1 MEKRESRMLG
11 KKSQAAQLRRLV
23 RQALISVVTGIVLL
37 LGFIAFN
44 IAMSNV
50 HSTQLDTTVALNQ
63 YRIGSKTLT
72 FNIQSYAVT
81 GNEEYYDGYMKEL
94 NTDRNREKAIETL
107 QKCAITDVEWASLNE
122 IASMS
127 ENLVPLEKE
136 AIAHVQ
142 EGNLE
147 MAQACVFSTEYEDT
161 VNRISRQTDET
172 IQNILDSKEKK
183 QSVLKVLQII
193 FEILF
198 AVSFLYVVAEFVK
211 TIRFSEKELLVPIQ
225 KVSDQMAVLAEGDF
239 HTPLALEED
248 DSEVGKMVSSIAFM
262 KKNLLGMVA
271 EITKTL
277 GEMGNGNYRIEI
289 KQEYV
294 GEFVSIK
301 ESFQQIGEKMR
312 ETLLTIRNVS
322 EQIESGSEQLA
333 CAAQDLAENC
343 TTQASQVSELM
354 VAFEGMT
361 RSMEENS
368 QEAEESAKIASE
380 AGVTLAKGNEKMEEL
395 KDAIQ
400 EISRCSREI
409 SSIIEAIERIAT
421 QTNFLALNAAI
432 EAARAGEAGRGFA
445 VVAEQVKNLAN
456 ESAKAA
462 GKTTELIETTVSVMD
477 RSIAIADETAE
488 NMSAVM
494 TDAKAATEKME
505 QIVEILKKDALQ
517 MRDMN
522 ENVVEV
528 SGAVDNNSATS
539 EETAA
544 VSEEQKTQVE
554 AMVKLMEQFAI

>member
-107 QKCAITDVEWASLNE
+107 QKCAMTDAEWASLNE

-183 QSVLKVLQII
+183 QSVLKVMQIV
-193 FEILF
+193 FEVLF

>member
-1 MEKRESRMLG
+1 MEKRESRILR
-11 KKSQAAQLRRLV
+11 KKSQAAQLKRLV

-81 GNEEYYDGYMKEL
+81 GNEAYYDGYMKEL
-94 NTDRNREKAIETL
+94 NTDQNREKAIATL
-107 QKCAITDVEWASLNE
+107 QKCAITDAEWAKLNE

-136 AIAHVQ
+136 AIARVQ
-142 EGNLE
+142 EGSLE
-147 MAQACVFSTEYEDT
+147 LAQASVFSPEYENT
-161 VNRISRQTDET
+161 VNQISRQTDET
-172 IQNILDSKEKK
+172 IENILARKEKI
-183 QSVLKVLQII
+183 QAVLKVMQII
-193 FEILF
+193 FEMLF
-198 AVSFLYVVAEFVK
+198 AASFLYVVAEFVK

-225 KVSDQMAVLAEGDF
+225 KVSDQMAVLAAGDF
-239 HTPLALEED
+239 HTPLALDED
-248 DSEVGKMVSSIAFM
+248 DSEVGKMVSAIAFM

-277 GEMGNGNYRIEI
+277 EEMGNGNYRIEI
-289 KQEYV
+289 RQEYV

-312 ETLLTIRNVS
+312 QTLLTIRNVS

-368 QEAEESAKIASE
+368 QEAEESAKIASA

-400 EISRCSREI
+400 EISRCSKEI
-409 SSIIEAIERIAT
+409 SSIIEAIEKIAT

-554 AMVKLMEQFAI
+554 AMVRLMEQFSI

>member
-1 MEKRESRMLG
+1 MEKRESRILG
-11 KKSQAAQLRRLV
+11 KKSQAAQLKRLV
-23 RQALISVVTGIVLL
+23 RQALISVVTGTVLL

-81 GNEEYYDGYMKEL
+81 GNEAYYDGYMKEL
-94 NTDRNREKAIETL
+94 NTDQNREKAIATL
-107 QKCAITDVEWASLNE
+107 QKCAITDAEWASLNE

-136 AIAHVQ
+136 AIARVQ
-142 EGNLE
+142 EGSLE
-147 MAQACVFSTEYEDT
+147 MAQASVFSAEYENT
-161 VNRISRQTDET
+161 VNQISRQTDET
-172 IQNILDSKEKK
+172 IENILARKEKI
-183 QSVLKVLQII
+183 QAVLKVMQII
-193 FEILF
+193 FEVLF
-198 AVSFLYVVAEFVK
+198 AASFLYVVAEFVK
-211 TIRFSEKELLVPIQ
+211 TIRFSEKELLEPIQ
-225 KVSDQMAVLAEGDF
+225 KVSDQMAVLAAGDF

-248 DSEVGKMVSSIAFM
+248 DSEVGKMVSAIAFM
-262 KKNLLGMVA
+262 KKNLLAMVA

-277 GEMGNGNYRIEI
+277 EEMGNGNYRIEI

-312 ETLLTIRNVS
+312 QTLQTIRNVS

-368 QEAEESAKIASE
+368 QEAEESAKIASA

-400 EISRCSREI
+400 EISRCSKEI
-409 SSIIEAIERIAT
+409 SSIIEAIEKIAT

-488 NMSAVM
+488 NMGTVM

-522 ENVVEV
+522 ENVVAV

-554 AMVKLMEQFAI
+554 AMVRLMEQFSI

>member
-107 QKCAITDVEWASLNE
+107 QKCAMTDAEWASLNE

-183 QSVLKVLQII
+183 QSVLKVMQIV
-193 FEILF
+193 FEVLF

-333 CAAQDLAENC
+333 CAAQDLAEHC